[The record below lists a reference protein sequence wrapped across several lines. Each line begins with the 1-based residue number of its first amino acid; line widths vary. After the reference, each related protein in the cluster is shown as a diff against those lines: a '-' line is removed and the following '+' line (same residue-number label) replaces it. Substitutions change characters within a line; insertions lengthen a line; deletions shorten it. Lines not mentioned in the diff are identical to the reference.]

1 MESNSN
7 STRIKRHSMKQKLL
21 STVLL
26 SLMICSSTWAGPTLL
41 SSSPRNAPRLSL
53 MSDQDDSSTQEQEPS
68 LILVD
73 REKLGQLVDKFQ
85 KCATY
90 AGLCAE
96 RVMLFEAYKED
107 ADATIKAQEETLYI
121 CKEQVESE
129 KRKSWLIPVLG
140 ILGGFALGFAVTR

>member
-1 MESNSN
+1 M
-7 STRIKRHSMKQKLL
+7 
-21 STVLL
+21 
-26 SLMICSSTWAGPTLL
+26 
-41 SSSPRNAPRLSL
+41 
-53 MSDQDDSSTQEQEPS
+53 
-68 LILVD
+68 ILVD
-73 REKLGQLVDKFQ
+73 REKLGLLVDKYQ
-85 KCATY
+85 KCTTY

-96 RVMLFEAYKED
+96 RVMLFEAYKAD